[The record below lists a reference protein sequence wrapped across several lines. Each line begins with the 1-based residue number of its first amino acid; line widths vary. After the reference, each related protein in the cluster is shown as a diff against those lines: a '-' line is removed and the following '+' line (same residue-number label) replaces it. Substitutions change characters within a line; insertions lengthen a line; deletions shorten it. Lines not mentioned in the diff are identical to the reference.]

1 MELNDAK
8 RFLNQASYFDLRIK
22 TKVEEL
28 ETLNE
33 LEKVQSEKFK
43 VQRAEGLREEIR
55 RDIDSLV
62 AQKQEI
68 MQMIGQLSKPE
79 YQTVLEL
86 RYLRGW
92 TIKRIA
98 MNMHFTIYYVYE
110 LHTNALKEFSSII
123 KSS

>member
-1 MELNDAK
+1 MSQGTYRVAITDCSPLGLQTCTPARLLN
-8 RFLNQASYFDLRIK
+8 ASRPRGEAC
-22 TKVEEL
+22 VH
-28 ETLNE
+28 
-33 LEKVQSEKFK
+33 EKIAALQ
-43 VQRAEGLREEIR
+43 EEIR

-123 KSS
+123 KSP